1 MKLYDITAVT
11 GEYTDRNGQQKKRYQ
26 NVGAVMQGQNGG
38 QYIVLE
44 RWFNPAGLPDQQG
57 RGSVILSCYEPRQQG
72 QQGGYGGQNGQQG
85 GYGAQQGGYGGQ
97 NGYANQQNSQR
108 QQLDDEIPF

>member
-85 GYGAQQGGYGGQ
+85 GYGAQQGQNGYQNGYGG
-97 NGYANQQNSQR
+97 QQNSQR